1 MFCVI
6 DKFSRFPEF
15 GARRPCSSHSLK
27 WQRPGSYSR
36 KAKKKSG
43 VLDFPG
49 SKAYIPFRFPG
60 RETVLTNP
68 FLESLKVMDK
78 TEVHSRVKK
87 VTAKVLGLSV
97 DQISDKANFVFDL
110 GADSQQSIQLVAS
123 FEEEFDIEMDEDKAL
138 SVQTVGK
145 AVDFIYEYVK

>member
-1 MFCVI
+1 M
-6 DKFSRFPEF
+6 
-15 GARRPCSSHSLK
+15 
-27 WQRPGSYSR
+27 
-36 KAKKKSG
+36 
-43 VLDFPG
+43 
-49 SKAYIPFRFPG
+49 
-60 RETVLTNP
+60 
-68 FLESLKVMDK
+68 
-78 TEVHSRVKK
+78 
-87 VTAKVLGLSV
+87 LGLSV